1 MTTTRVPTGI
11 NLIFRVI
18 SRMMVAL
25 LVSLPIIGLG
35 IALIIYSQT
44 DGSVPIWTGFA
55 ALISGFLLLILGFYM
70 TAVGAFPKPT
80 LGQGEEVQIERH
92 PTMKPAYAR
101 IIVALPLFF
110 ISAVLYVATDFA
122 YIFPFITFIIGSW
135 LFFKGTMRYYRN
147 LHITYIVTDR
157 RAIYMF
163 KFLYLHTNE
172 IPVGRIVQISEKE
185 RLSKH

>member
-35 IALIIYSQT
+35 IALIVYSQT

-55 ALISGFLLLILGFYM
+55 ALISGLLLLILGFYM

-80 LGQGEEVQIERH
+80 LGQDEEVQIERH

-122 YIFPFITFIIGSW
+122 YIFPFITFVIGSW
-135 LFFKGTMRYYRN
+135 LFFKGTMRYY
-147 LHITYIVTDR
+147 LSLIHI
-157 RAIYMF
+157 
-163 KFLYLHTNE
+163 
-172 IPVGRIVQISEKE
+172 
-185 RLSKH
+185 